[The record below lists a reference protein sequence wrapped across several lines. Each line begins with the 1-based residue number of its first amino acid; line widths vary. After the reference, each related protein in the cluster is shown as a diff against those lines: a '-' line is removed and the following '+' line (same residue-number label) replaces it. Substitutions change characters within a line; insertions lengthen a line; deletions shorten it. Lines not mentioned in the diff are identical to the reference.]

1 MTTPPSN
8 SQHRI
13 TGSPPWPSGDVRAN
27 GIRLHYYRTG
37 GAKPPLVL
45 AHGFSDDGLCWTSV
59 AHALEGSY
67 DVVMPDARGHGR
79 SQAPARGYGPLE
91 QADDLAGVITGL
103 TLRRPILLG
112 HSMGAMTVLVM
123 AGRHPDLPGA
133 ALLEDPPPWWM
144 KDFPPPF
151 NAQWRAQS
159 KEWIAGFRRHS
170 RKSIIAAQ
178 RLATPD
184 WPEEDL
190 IPWADSKTRLSLSI
204 FHEDVPPEV
213 DWPRLLREI
222 RCPVLLLTADP
233 DRGAIVTDAQA
244 ASLRAMVPHVSI
256 AHIAGAGHSIH
267 RDKSARFL
275 EVVRAFMEELPVAE
289 E

>member
-8 SQHRI
+8 SQHP
-13 TGSPPWPSGDVRAN
+13 TPGSPPWPSGDVRAN

-59 AHALEGSY
+59 ARALEGTY

-103 TLRRPILLG
+103 KLKRPILLG

-133 ALLEDPPPWWM
+133 AILEDPPAWWM

-170 RKSIIAAQ
+170 RNAIIAAQ

-190 IPWADSKTRLSLSI
+190 IPWADSKTRLSFSI
-204 FHEDVPPEV
+204 FHQDVPPEV
-213 DWPRLLREI
+213 DWPPLLRGI
-222 RCPVLLLTADP
+222 LCPVLLLTADP

-244 ASLRAMVPHVSI
+244 ASLRAMVPHMSI

-267 RDKSARFL
+267 RDQSAGFL